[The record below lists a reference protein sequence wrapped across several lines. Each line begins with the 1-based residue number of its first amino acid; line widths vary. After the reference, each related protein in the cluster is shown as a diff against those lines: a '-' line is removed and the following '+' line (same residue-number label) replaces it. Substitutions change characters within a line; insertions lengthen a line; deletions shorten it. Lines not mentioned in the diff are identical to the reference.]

1 MDESTRVGGAKG
13 ALVPVTRLAVAV
25 ARGADA
31 GSFVELAPGETAS
44 VGTAED
50 NDVRLRDVLVSR
62 YHVEIAPSR
71 EGIRV
76 RDLGSTNGT
85 FLGSA
90 RIEAAVVPRG
100 TQLRLGESVIVVDA
114 AEPKA
119 PASPSADELPGLVI
133 ESDAMREIARRVRA
147 IAALT
152 SPVLVQGETGTG
164 KELVTRAI
172 HDLSSAQGG
181 PFVVV
186 DCGALPAAL
195 LEAELFGHEKGA
207 FTGAE
212 RTRKG
217 AFERAEG
224 GSVFLDE
231 VGELPLVAQ
240 ATLLGVLE
248 RRCFRRVGGDQE
260 IRTSARVLAATNRD
274 LRQEVN
280 RGTFRA
286 DLYYRLAVGR
296 IGVPPLR
303 ERSEEIPALA
313 RHFAR
318 EISGTDAAIDEGVA
332 LALSR
337 SSWPGNVRELR
348 GAVERV
354 LAFGPAEAGA
364 PQDEP
369 PRVERRGPERA
380 EETPRYRDAKAAAI
394 AAFERAYLTKLLE
407 DAGQNVSE
415 AARRARMDRPYLIA
429 LAKRYGLRG

>member
-1 MDESTRVGGAKG
+1 MDESTRVGGAKSAQG
-13 ALVPVTRLAVAV
+13 PVTRLAIAV
-25 ARGADA
+25 ARGPDA
-31 GSFVELAPGETAS
+31 GSFAEIGAGETAS
-44 VGTAED
+44 IGTAED
-50 NDVRLRDVLVSR
+50 NDVRLRDPTVSR
-62 YHVEIAPSR
+62 YHLELAPAR
-71 EGIRV
+71 DGIRV

-85 FLGSA
+85 FLGSV
-90 RIEAAVVPRG
+90 RIETAVVPRG
-100 TQLRLGESVIVVDA
+100 TQLRVGDSVIVVDG

-119 PASPSADELPGLVI
+119 PVPPSMDELPGLVI
-133 ESDAMREIARRVRA
+133 ASEPMREIARRVRS
-147 IAALT
+147 IAALA

-172 HDLSSAQGG
+172 HDLSPVKDG

-186 DCGALPAAL
+186 DCAALPAAL

-212 RTRKG
+212 RTRRG

-248 RRCFRRVGGDQE
+248 RKSFRRVGGDVE
-260 IRTSARVLAATNRD
+260 IKTSARVLAATNRD

-280 RGTFRA
+280 RGAFRA

-303 ERSEEIPALA
+303 DRPEEIPTLA

-318 EISGTDAAIDEGVA
+318 ELTGTDSAIDDAVIE
-332 LALSR
+332 ALSR

-354 LAFGPAEAGA
+354 IAFGPAEAGVE
-364 PQDEP
+364 QP
-369 PRVERRGPERA
+369 PPGSQPKVDAAAIEGIE
-380 EETPRYRDAKAAAI
+380 RYRDAKAAAI
-394 AAFERAYLTKLLE
+394 AAFDREYLTKLLE
-407 DAGQNVSE
+407 ETNHNVSE

-429 LAKRYGLRG
+429 LAKRYGLR